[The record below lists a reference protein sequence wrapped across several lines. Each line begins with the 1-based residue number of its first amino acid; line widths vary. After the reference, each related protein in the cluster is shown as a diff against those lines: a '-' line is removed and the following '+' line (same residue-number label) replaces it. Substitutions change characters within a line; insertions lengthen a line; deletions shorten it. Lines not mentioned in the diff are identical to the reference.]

1 MSAFFVIP
9 SAVEESLIF
18 LAEKWQEMSR
28 LSLDMTKW
36 GAPTESRLTKSAL
49 ATNFGRRRSAEPSHT
64 ASSINADNASAN
76 DSKVASL
83 VSGP

>member
-1 MSAFFVIP
+1 MARDVSTFARHDKV
-9 SAVEESLIF
+9 
-18 LAEKWQEMSR
+18 
-28 LSLDMTKW
+28 
-36 GAPTESRLTKSAL
+36 GAPTESRLTKFAL

-83 VSGP
+83 